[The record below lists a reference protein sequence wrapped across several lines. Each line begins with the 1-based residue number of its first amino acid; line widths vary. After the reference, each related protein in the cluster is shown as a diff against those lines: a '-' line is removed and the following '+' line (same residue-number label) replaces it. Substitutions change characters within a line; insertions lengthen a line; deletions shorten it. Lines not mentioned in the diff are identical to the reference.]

1 MANAKS
7 DAEKLK
13 KAKEQ
18 VKNLRETTRMLT
30 AKHAEDQQR
39 IKTLESQVK
48 DGLLEIEE
56 AYKEVLLK
64 SICEAYG
71 EPVLDDETKE
81 LLGKRLEFKAL
92 RKNNY
97 KVNMSETLIYPED
110 ERFISTITV
119 GVTYPA
125 TKEEEENNGKN

>member
-1 MANAKS
+1 MANTKS

-18 VKNLRETTRMLT
+18 VKNLRETNRML
-30 AKHAEDQQR
+30 AKKHAEDQQR
-39 IKTLESQVK
+39 ITTLEGQVK

-56 AYKEVLLK
+56 AMKEVYLK
-64 SICEAYG
+64 SVCEAYG

-81 LLGKRLEFKAL
+81 LLGKRLEFNVL

-97 KVNMSETLIYPED
+97 RLNMSEKLFYPED

-119 GVTYPA
+119 GLTYPA
-125 TKEEEENNGKN
+125 TEEEENNGKD